1 MSLNPIK
8 CQVGTERVSLSQGK
22 TEIEFR
28 SKTENEEHTIYVENP
43 DFREKPREQENF
55 TMSKQEYKYR
65 TIKPDFVWEYAEITI
80 STEHIQTLAH
90 RLLFRLKLLK
100 LFCLSL
106 SLFLL
111 LILSSFLLS
120 LLLST
125 FTLAQP
131 QLCRKPVVL
140 RFLPYTLKLVFLSY
154 IYLTPS
160 HTLCR
165 FSPFLTISLLVSYP
179 TYRRTVRPVSIYI
192 LSHYLLCMQ
201 KTYVY
206 VYVCLFD

>member
-1 MSLNPIK
+1 MMENGMSKEIMVISFKQLDMVSHIHYENHKKAEKKAAKIFK
-8 CQVGTERVSLSQGK
+8 SLDGDGDGWITEEEVMASEKIERVS
-22 TEIEFR
+22 
-28 SKTENEEHTIYVENP
+28 
-43 DFREKPREQENF
+43 
-55 TMSKQEYKYR
+55 
-65 TIKPDFVWEYAEITI
+65 
-80 STEHIQTLAH
+80 
-90 RLLFRLKLLK
+90 LK

-179 TYRRTVRPVSIYI
+179 TYRRTVRLSAYIY
-192 LSHYLLCMQ
+192 
-201 KTYVY
+201 
-206 VYVCLFD
+206 